1 MEYLRENIGNQLSS
15 NDESEERICPYCGQS
30 CKTVFVH
37 GHEQCVCCKMN
48 IKPCCEGGEILEKE
62 KERMIGNQNITR
74 RLRDTYPIMIGVCKG
89 EFLKEIRLDE
99 VGKLY

>member
-1 MEYLRENIGNQLSS
+1 M
-15 NDESEERICPYCGQS
+15 DERIYPYCGQS
-30 CKTVFVH
+30 SKTVFVY

-62 KERMIGNQNITR
+62 KDRMKKNPDITR

-99 VGKLY
+99 VGKLS